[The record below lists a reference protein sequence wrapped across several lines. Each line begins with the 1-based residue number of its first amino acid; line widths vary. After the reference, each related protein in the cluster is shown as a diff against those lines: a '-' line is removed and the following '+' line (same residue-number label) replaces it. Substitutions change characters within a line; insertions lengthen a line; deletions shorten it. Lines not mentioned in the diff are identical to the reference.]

1 MDYLSHLKVLFQV
14 EVTDEDQFRV
24 KGIETSMGYI
34 GWLGHI
40 ETEDSVF
47 TGILRKLGAVF
58 YGNFDVISTNS

>member
-1 MDYLSHLKVLFQV
+1 MDSLSPLKVLFQV
-14 EVTDEDQFRV
+14 DITKEDQFRV

-58 YGNFDVISTNS
+58 YGKFRRHLN